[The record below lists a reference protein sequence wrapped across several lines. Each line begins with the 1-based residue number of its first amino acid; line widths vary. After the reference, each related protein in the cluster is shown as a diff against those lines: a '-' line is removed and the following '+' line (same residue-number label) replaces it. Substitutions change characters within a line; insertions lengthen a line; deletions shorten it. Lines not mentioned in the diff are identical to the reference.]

1 VKLLFDENLSAD
13 HARAAREA
21 GHDAVSVVEIGLG
34 GASDEAVRARAI
46 AESRVLVTLDADFYS
61 LLRYPTLLTAGVIRV
76 RPWPPTENGIR
87 NLLSAV
93 LTRLA
98 DRSLAGKMVVAEP
111 GRIRIR

>member
-21 GHDAVSVVEIGLG
+21 GHDALAVVEIGPG
-34 GASDEAVRARAI
+34 GASDEAVRARAVV
-46 AESRVLVTLDADFYS
+46 ENRVLVSLDADFPS
-61 LLRYPTLLTAGVIRV
+61 LLCYPTSPTAGVIRL

-87 NLLSAV
+87 DLIKVVLMRLS
-93 LTRLA
+93 